1 MKREAE
7 SDDVINWEAV
17 AKALGVS
24 RDTLPVAASNRREV
38 ETADVVPAVV
48 REAVRPLRQVA
59 GDYALTD
66 EEWGVLETLIPRG
79 PGEKR
84 GKQDRQFIN
93 ACLYRQRTL
102 GSGREWA
109 SSPEAVTI
117 PLKSLQGR
125 FYRWC
130 MNGYWVQLA
139 AAVEASSLPDARKIE
154 FRAMAVEAV
163 ARKAKVLA
171 LRAS

>member
-38 ETADVVPAVV
+38 GTADFVPAVV
-48 REAVRPLRQVA
+48 REAARPVRQIA

-66 EEWGVLETLIPRG
+66 EEWAIVEPLIPRG
-79 PGEKR
+79 PGAGGKR
-84 GKQDRQFIN
+84 DRLFIN

-109 SSPEAVTI
+109 SAPEAREM

-125 FYRWC
+125 FYRWIDS
-130 MNGYWVQLA
+130 NFFQELA
-139 AAVEASSLPDARKIE
+139 AAVEATRLDERRKAE
-154 FRAMAVEAV
+154 FRAMADEATV
-163 ARKAKVLA
+163 RRVKVLA